1 MLFDITA
8 TSGVWLQGGENMS
21 NESTSFKGLRLLV
34 VDDDPDTRTLLT
46 FLFELEGAEI
56 ITAASADDALK
67 IISLFKPD
75 ILISDIYL
83 PDEDGYS
90 LLLKVRNLEAKRGRK
105 IPAIAL
111 TASAFDED
119 RNRALLAGYNIFR
132 CKPIDLDELVSA
144 VASLAKLEEHV

>member
-1 MLFDITA
+1 
-8 TSGVWLQGGENMS
+8 MS
-21 NESTSFKGLRLLV
+21 NESMSFKGLRLLV
-34 VDDDPDTRTLLT
+34 VDDDSDTRTLLT

-56 ITAASADDALK
+56 ITAASAGDALK

-83 PDEDGYS
+83 RDEDGCS

-111 TASAFDED
+111 TASASNED
-119 RNRALLAGYNIFR
+119 RNRALLAGYNIYR

-144 VASLAKLEEHV
+144 VASLAKLEEYV

>member
-1 MLFDITA
+1 
-8 TSGVWLQGGENMS
+8 MS
-21 NESTSFKGLRLLV
+21 NESMSFKGLRLLV

-56 ITAASADDALK
+56 ITAASAADALK